1 MSSPIVKRMPI
12 CNYRLT
18 INHKCANATKK
29 LRLNSSTKMSQK
41 FAITG
46 GAGFIG
52 SNLAEALASEN
63 EVVVIDDLSF
73 GKLQNLD
80 GINVKLIRGSV
91 TDLPLLR
98 SAFDGVDCVFHL
110 AAIASVQRS
119 VEDPLK
125 TNEVNICGTL
135 NALVAARDAGVKKF
149 VFASSAAVY
158 GDSPEL
164 PKIEDMVPD
173 PKSPYAITK
182 IAGEHYCRVF
192 QELYGIDTVALRFF
206 NVFGPKQDPSSEYS
220 GVISRFISAVLK
232 GEQPAVYGDGEQT
245 RDFVLVKDV
254 VQACEIAAAGEATG
268 VYNVARGEST
278 SLNRL
283 VRILGK
289 ITGKDVR
296 PKYVAARAG
305 DIRHSLAD
313 VEKLGYRPEH
323 TVEEGLRETVRWFA
337 SDLHEI

>member
-1 MSSPIVKRMPI
+1 
-12 CNYRLT
+12 
-18 INHKCANATKK
+18 
-29 LRLNSSTKMSQK
+29 MSQK
-41 FAITG
+41 FAIIG

-73 GKLQNLD
+73 GKLDNLD

-91 TDLPLLR
+91 TDLTLLE
-98 SAFDGVDCVFHL
+98 SAFEDVTRVFHL

-119 VEDPLK
+119 VEDPVRS
-125 TNEVNICGTL
+125 NEVNIGGTL

-158 GDSPEL
+158 GDSPVL
-164 PKIEDMVPD
+164 PKREDMTPD
-173 PKSPYAITK
+173 PKSPYAVTK
-182 IAGEHYCRVF
+182 VAGEHYCRVF
-192 QELYGIDTVALRFF
+192 QELYGMDTVALRFF

-232 GEQPAVYGDGEQT
+232 NEQPMIYGDGEQT
-245 RDFVLVKDV
+245 RDFVFVKDV
-254 VQACEIAAAGEATG
+254 IRACSLVAESEKTG
-268 VYNVARGEST
+268 VFNVARGEST

-283 VRILGK
+283 VRILGE
-289 ITGKDVR
+289 ITGRDVQAQYA
-296 PKYVAARAG
+296 KARVG

-313 VEKLGYRPEH
+313 VDKLGYRPEH
-323 TVEEGLRETVRWFA
+323 TVEGGLRETVEWFAA
-337 SDLHEI
+337 SDLFSQQIKFI